1 MRRSASGRG
10 EVGLASVKCPNC
22 AREFVRRVAAV
33 GVGEKLLKLFYVYP
47 FKCQLCGFRFRF
59 LQRGLRSI
67 RVAEDRRVYDRLEIH
82 FPVTFSGN
90 GGAGEGAMI
99 EISMAGCSFSTSAC
113 MTIGM
118 NLKMSLKVSSD
129 AAPILVGAAM
139 VRHRRPQAIG
149 MEFLQWPPGER
160 ERLQQIIR
168 GLLIDR

>member
-1 MRRSASGRG
+1 M
-10 EVGLASVKCPNC
+10 ASVKCSNC

-59 LQRGLRSI
+59 LQRSLRSI

-99 EISMAGCSFSTSAC
+99 EISMAGCSFSTSP
-113 MTIGM
+113 TSTVVVG
-118 NLKMSLKVSSD
+118 LK
-129 AAPILVGAAM
+129 
-139 VRHRRPQAIG
+139 
-149 MEFLQWPPGER
+149 
-160 ERLQQIIR
+160 
-168 GLLIDR
+168 